1 MSSFQ
6 YFTDCKLK
14 TANCKLKK
22 MNYLK
27 IFAPATVANVS
38 CGFDSLGFAVDA
50 VGDEMTFTKTAEK
63 GVKITNI
70 TGANLTYNIDE
81 NAASAVVKK
90 ILNEANADFG
100 IELTIHK
107 GFAPGSGL
115 GSSAASAAG
124 GAFGANQL
132 LGTIYSDLEL
142 TKFAMFG
149 EEVACGSAIADN
161 VSAAIYGG
169 FVLVR
174 SYNPLEIIKLPVPSE
189 LRVVAIHPQ
198 IEVKT
203 KDARAV
209 LPTEIPLK
217 DAVTQWANVGGLIS
231 GLYSDNYNLISNSLV
246 DIIVEPARKGL
257 IPFFD
262 DVKNAA
268 TKAGALGAG
277 ISGSGPTIFALCKG
291 DEIAEKVY
299 KSIKESY
306 QNKGI
311 DFEMFISKV
320 NLKGIRIIK

>member
-1 MSSFQ
+1 MK
-6 YFTDCKLK
+6 YI
-14 TANCKLKK
+14 
-22 MNYLK
+22 K
-27 IFAPATVANVS
+27 IFSPATVANVS

-50 VGDEMTFTKTAEK
+50 IGDEMTFAKTQEK

-70 TGANLTYNIDE
+70 TGANLTYNVDE

-90 ILNEANADFG
+90 MLHEANADFG
-100 IELTIHK
+100 ISLTIHK
-107 GFAPGSGL
+107 GFSPGSGL

-124 GAFGANQL
+124 AAFGANKL
-132 LGTIYSDLEL
+132 LGNRYSELEL

-149 EEVACGSAIADN
+149 EKVACGAAIADN
-161 VSAAIYGG
+161 VAAAVYGG

-174 SYNPLEIIKLPVPSE
+174 SFNPLEIIKLPVPSE

-203 KDARAV
+203 KNARAV
-209 LPTEIPLK
+209 LPTKIPLK

-231 GLYSDNYNLISNSLV
+231 GLYTDNYSLISNSLV
-246 DIIVEPARKGL
+246 DIIVEPARKPL

-262 DVKNAA
+262 TVKNSAL
-268 TKAGALGAG
+268 KAGALGAG

-291 DEIAEKVY
+291 DEIAENVY
-299 KSIKESY
+299 KNIQESY
-306 QNKGI
+306 KNTGI

-320 NLKGIRIIK
+320 NQKGIKILEEN

>member
-1 MSSFQ
+1 M
-6 YFTDCKLK
+6 D
-14 TANCKLKK
+14 
-22 MNYLK
+22 YLK

-50 VGDEMTFTKTAEK
+50 IGDEMTFTKTTKK

-70 TGANLTYNIDE
+70 TGANLTYNVDE

-107 GFAPGSGL
+107 GFSPGSGL

-124 GAFGANQL
+124 AAFGANQL
-132 LGTIYSDLEL
+132 LGNIYSDLEL

-149 EEVACGSAIADN
+149 EEVACGTPIADN

-198 IEVKT
+198 VEVKT
-203 KDARAV
+203 KDAREV
-209 LPTEIPLK
+209 LPTEIALK

-231 GLYSDNYNLISNSLV
+231 GLHSDNYNLISNSLV
-246 DIIVEPARKGL
+246 DIIVEPHRKKL

-262 DVKNAA
+262 DVKNSAL
-268 TKAGALGAG
+268 KAGALGAG

-291 DEIAEKVY
+291 DEIAKEVY
-299 KSIKESY
+299 KNIEESY
-306 QNKGI
+306 KNTGI

-320 NLKGIRIIK
+320 NPEGIKIL

>member
-1 MSSFQ
+1 M
-6 YFTDCKLK
+6 D
-14 TANCKLKK
+14 
-22 MNYLK
+22 YLK

-50 VGDEMTFTKTAEK
+50 IGDEMTFTKTAEK
-63 GVKITNI
+63 GVKISNI
-70 TGANLTYNIDE
+70 TGANLTYNVDE

-90 ILNEANADFG
+90 ILIAAKANFG

-107 GFAPGSGL
+107 GFSPGSGL

-124 GAFGANQL
+124 AAFGTNKL
-132 LGTIYSDLEL
+132 LGNIYSELEL

-149 EEVACGSAIADN
+149 EEVACGTQIADN
-161 VSAAIYGG
+161 VAAAIYGG

-174 SYNPLEIIKLPVPSE
+174 SCNPLEIVKLPVPSE

-203 KDARAV
+203 KDAREV
-209 LPTEIPLK
+209 LPKEIPLK

-231 GLYSDNYNLISNSLV
+231 GLYTDNYNLISNSLV
-246 DIIVEPARKGL
+246 DIIVEPARKPL

-262 DVKNAA
+262 DVKNSAL
-268 TKAGALGAG
+268 KAGALGAG

-291 DEIAEKVY
+291 DAIANSVY
-299 KSIKESY
+299 KSIEESY
-306 QNKGI
+306 KNKGI
-311 DFEMFISKV
+311 TFEMFISKV
-320 NLKGIRIIK
+320 NPEGMKIIK

>member
-1 MSSFQ
+1 M
-6 YFTDCKLK
+6 D
-14 TANCKLKK
+14 
-22 MNYLK
+22 YLK

-70 TGANLTYNIDE
+70 TGADLTYNVDE
-81 NAASAVVKK
+81 NAAGAVVKK
-90 ILNEANADFG
+90 MLNEANANFG

-107 GFAPGSGL
+107 GFSPGSGL

-124 GAFGANQL
+124 AAFGANQF
-132 LGTIYSDLEL
+132 LGSPFSELEL

-149 EEVACGSAIADN
+149 EEVACGTQIADN
-161 VSAAIYGG
+161 VAAAIYGG

-174 SYNPLEIIKLPVPSE
+174 SYNPLEIIKLPVPLA

-198 IEVKT
+198 IPIKT
-203 KDARAV
+203 KDAREV
-209 LPTEIPLK
+209 LPIKIALK

-231 GLYSDNYNLISNSLV
+231 GLYTDNYNLISNSLV
-246 DIIVEPARKGL
+246 DIIVEPVRKEF

-262 DVKNAA
+262 DVKNSAL
-268 TKAGALGAG
+268 KAGALGAG

-299 KSIKESY
+299 KSIEESY
-306 QNKGI
+306 KNTGI
-311 DFEMFISKV
+311 DFEMFVSKV
-320 NLKGIRIIK
+320 NPKGIKILK

>member
-1 MSSFQ
+1 
-6 YFTDCKLK
+6 
-14 TANCKLKK
+14 

-38 CGFDSLGFAVDA
+38 CGFDSLGLAVDA
-50 VGDEMTFTKTAEK
+50 IGDEMSFTRTTER

-70 TGANLTYNIDE
+70 TGVDLTYNVDK
-81 NAASAVVKK
+81 NVAGAVVKK
-90 ILNEANADFG
+90 ILNDSNADFG

-107 GFAPGSGL
+107 GFSPGSGL

-124 GAFGANQL
+124 AAFGTNQL
-132 LGTIYSDLEL
+132 LGNIYSDLEL

-149 EEVACGSAIADN
+149 EEVACGSPIADN

-169 FVLVR
+169 FILVR
-174 SYNPLEIIKLPVPSE
+174 SYTPLEIIKLPVPSE

-203 KDARAV
+203 KDARNV
-209 LPTEIPLK
+209 LPKEIALK

-231 GLYSDNYNLISNSLV
+231 GLYTDNYKLISNSLV
-246 DIIVEPARKGL
+246 DIIVEPARKSL

-262 DVKNAA
+262 KVKKSALS
-268 TKAGALGAG
+268 AGALGAG

-291 DEIAEKVY
+291 DEVANNVY
-299 KSIKESY
+299 KSIEESY
-306 QNKGI
+306 KNTGI

-320 NLKGIRIIK
+320 NPEGIKILEEK

>member
-1 MSSFQ
+1 M
-6 YFTDCKLK
+6 D
-14 TANCKLKK
+14 
-22 MNYLK
+22 YLK

-50 VGDEMTFTKTAEK
+50 IGDEMTFTKTTAK

-70 TGANLTYNIDE
+70 TGANLTYNVDE

-107 GFAPGSGL
+107 GFSPGSGL

-124 GAFGANQL
+124 AAFGANQL
-132 LGTIYSDLEL
+132 LGNIYSDLEL

-149 EEVACGSAIADN
+149 EEVACGTPIADN

-174 SYNPLEIIKLPVPSE
+174 SYSPLEIIKLPVPSE

-198 IEVKT
+198 VEVKT
-203 KDARAV
+203 KDAREV
-209 LPTEIPLK
+209 LPTEIALK

-246 DIIVEPARKGL
+246 DIIVEPHRKKL
-257 IPFFD
+257 IPHFD

-268 TKAGALGAG
+268 IKAGALGAG

-291 DEIAEKVY
+291 DEIANEVY
-299 KSIKESY
+299 KSIEESY
-306 QNKGI
+306 KNTGI
-311 DFEMFISKV
+311 AFEMFISKV
-320 NLKGIRIIK
+320 NHEGMKILKQY